1 MRKLS
6 KMNWKRKMTTVDG
19 ENVAKEYRRKF
30 NRCSTCS
37 KKQEQ
42 IKGSTKIF
50 QYVSERKKKNSRN
63 KRRPESIEL
72 KDTVSQQ
79 RT

>member
-1 MRKLS
+1 
-6 KMNWKRKMTTVDG
+6 MNWKRKMTTIDG

-30 NRCSTCS
+30 NRCNTCF

-50 QYVSERKKKNSRN
+50 QYVSEKKKNP
-63 KRRPESIEL
+63 PEIKEDL
-72 KDTVSQQ
+72 NL
-79 RT
+79 